1 MSRGAAA
8 PRTEDRRW
16 VDEDGTRAAAE
27 MSLEDGEDLAGIE
40 QGAKGEESLRARSDE
55 QERDG
60 RLPPS
65 MMVPPDGRVLMV

>member
-1 MSRGAAA
+1 
-8 PRTEDRRW
+8 
-16 VDEDGTRAAAE
+16 

-40 QGAKGEESLRARSDE
+40 QGAKGEESLRARSGE